1 MKKEEI
7 PMFRSILS
15 LIAGASLHM
24 AAFSANSICPIF
36 LYELD
41 MPERLRSWKNKTN
54 GEISDKFIY
63 F

>member
-24 AAFSANSICPIF
+24 AAFSANSICF
-36 LYELD
+36 LMYYEPE
-41 MPERLRSWKNKTN
+41 MPEGMSKLIK
-54 GEISDKFIY
+54 
-63 F
+63 

>member
-15 LIAGASLHM
+15 LIAGASLHV
-24 AAFSANSICPIF
+24 AAFSANSICPIL

-41 MPERLRSWKNKTN
+41 MPEKVKKLER
-54 GEISDKFIY
+54 
-63 F
+63 